1 MPVIEAVGLRRS
13 YRTGAGFLRRRPLVV
28 EAVKGVSF
36 GVARGQLYGL
46 LGPNG
51 AGKTTTIKMLT
62 TLLVPSGGQARVLGY
77 DVVADARRVRASIG
91 SVFGGDRGLYERLS
105 ALDNLRYFAELYGVA
120 PRAQRRRIAMV
131 LDLVGLAGRERERV
145 EGYSRGMRQRL
156 HIARGLLHDPPVVF
170 LDEPTIGV
178 DPVGARELRAT
189 IASLTQQGKTVLLTT
204 HYMHEA
210 DALCDR
216 VGVIGDGRLL
226 DEGTPRPQVS
236 GGGPHRGRDRGVR
249 GLGRRRRGPAPGP
262 GGGGG
267 LAGRARPRPGAPGP
281 VGQRAGA
288 HRGAAGPAGRRPGGP
303 GGDAGADP
311 GGRLCRPDHPRGGPM
326 SPGGGLA
333 GLLRLVGLG
342 WAFHVKR
349 LSRSGFFLLI
359 SAVEPVVYASIA
371 FFMFRA
377 GDRPGSLLYAAI
389 GAGMLGVWSTTLT
402 GSGQAITLLRQE
414 GMLELLVAAPV
425 PFLRVLVPITLA
437 TATVGLYSLVATLAW
452 GRLLFGIPLGVAH
465 PWLLLLAVPATVV
478 ALGLL
483 GVVLASVF
491 VLYRHANALTNLL
504 EFPVYLATG
513 LLVPVAAMPGWVRP
527 LSWLLAPTWG
537 ARAIREAVLGG
548 DPLPAI
554 GACVLLGI
562 AYLGVGGLALR
573 RFELLARRR
582 ATLAL
587 T

>member
-1 MPVIEAVGLRRS
+1 
-13 YRTGAGFLRRRPLVV
+13 
-28 EAVKGVSF
+28 
-36 GVARGQLYGL
+36 
-46 LGPNG
+46 
-51 AGKTTTIKMLT
+51 
-62 TLLVPSGGQARVLGY
+62 
-77 DVVADARRVRASIG
+77 
-91 SVFGGDRGLYERLS
+91 
-105 ALDNLRYFAELYGVA
+105 
-120 PRAQRRRIAMV
+120 
-131 LDLVGLAGRERERV
+131 
-145 EGYSRGMRQRL
+145 
-156 HIARGLLHDPPVVF
+156 
-170 LDEPTIGV
+170 
-178 DPVGARELRAT
+178 
-189 IASLTQQGKTVLLTT
+189 
-204 HYMHEA
+204 
-210 DALCDR
+210 
-216 VGVIGDGRLL
+216 
-226 DEGTPRPQVS
+226 
-236 GGGPHRGRDRGVR
+236 
-249 GLGRRRRGPAPGP
+249 
-262 GGGGG
+262 
-267 LAGRARPRPGAPGP
+267 
-281 VGQRAGA
+281 
-288 HRGAAGPAGRRPGGP
+288 
-303 GGDAGADP
+303 
-311 GGRLCRPDHPRGGPM
+311 M

-537 ARAIREAVLGG
+537 ARAIRDAVLGG

-573 RFELLARRR
+573 RLELLARRR